1 MVTVVLLLVVEV
13 VLALP
18 LDALTLIGASCKL
31 NCFSMFL
38 AASNDDDDDDD
49 DDSLLTLSLV
59 LLIFDCSIVV
69 ALRPK

>member
-49 DDSLLTLSLV
+49 DSLLTLSLV